1 MLLLLVASAAVLTGL
16 VLAIL
21 IWRARKPARL
31 PALPL
36 AMLGKPALMLLA
48 LRGLMAPLRYLATR
62 REAHYKSAWM
72 LVIGEQAAGKS
83 SLLASLDPG
92 SWQMSSEEQEKLV
105 PEGSNWRFLPQG
117 VLIDPPGEWSA
128 AAPGSE
134 GAQKWRQFLDKLDS
148 LRPERPIDGVVLVVS
163 ARSLLADGSK
173 ERSALAE
180 SLRAQLA
187 LLESQYEFALPV
199 YVVVSEM
206 DSVKGFSE
214 FWQTQSTVQM
224 HEMVGWSMPQLL
236 PGAAPCE
243 WVDTAFDCLASQLKR
258 LQVQTAAES
267 SHPDPA
273 QADQFFLFP
282 RHFLQLREPLR
293 QCMAHLMQP
302 SAWQTGVFCRG
313 LYFTGALPPAFSAL
327 AGASPAAGL
336 PRSDIAF
343 IDDLVAK
350 KIFAEPYLARPTRKG
365 IWSRNKLI
373 RRAQFTAVALA
384 ALLLASLVWSA
395 VQLREQ
401 AAVAGSAV
409 AALQKI
415 EQQLNANPP
424 AQGRCID
431 RQTVVQTLEQIARLP
446 ADTVHWTIP
455 ATWLGRTSSG
465 SSTQQVVNGVF
476 QKVVLGGIACQ
487 LEQQAQALMAPP
499 AAKTPDSG
507 TLVHV
512 RSQQALLEATRSIVR
527 FQNNL
532 ARFQEIAATPPAL
545 KKKDLMPS
553 FVALF
558 NEVYQSPLPPS
569 VSKGNGALRTALR
582 QAQYPQALKLP
593 DEMKPRLAS
602 QLSWSAQRLA
612 AQLKQE
618 VGAGSSLLAQ
628 MDQEDGSTVAK
639 TRHFSS
645 WLQWVGSA
653 WSGSTA
659 SSNPCSSTESQLQEQ
674 ASLLRAYGYP
684 DAELKKMTGHFSKA
698 SCYQPNMATLASM
711 QMAPY
716 GSLFTRGDK
725 GLMLNTQLLDELSGL
740 KALGALDFM
749 QLQDTQPFSCQRK
762 VAGWRASDIGLA
774 NRYEGEY
781 EQLMSSM
788 KPAAGASQQPLYQ
801 RMALRQLERAMNSS
815 LNRAQ
820 IPPGATVV
828 VVDAAA
834 SEDQALAR
842 ESSNFAALLEPL
854 LTLQRSYRSLDFA
867 ASATQVYQCIG
878 TYSSDSLARVQN
890 LGDISRLYDSTSS
903 EGPGPMF
910 NLGTTPVIKDFLA
923 RQLARTQVLAGYS
936 TPFLSYLN
944 NSSGQN
950 DAQNSNTQSAAYW
963 SNTVTE
969 LNRYIQFKE
978 PAGQV
983 AQLDNLFLK
992 QMPGL
997 DAGNCSSAM
1006 ADYKPAE
1013 YGNDLFSARRLK
1025 LESQIQAT
1033 CKGERNAQ
1041 AVKAY
1046 STLSARFNRELAGRY
1061 PFGPLSSS
1069 DADLATARNFFADYS
1084 AQSAALRQSLQGL
1097 SGAYWTS
1104 ARQFLSQLDAS
1115 TRFFQGT
1122 LNLNPAPADGSA
1134 DSSGLA
1140 SLPVR
1145 LAVQF
1150 HAQPK
1155 DSAGADQLVGW
1166 SLSAGSKSAAFPNRS
1181 TALDWDYGQAL
1192 VLDLTWASGSLW
1204 LPAPDLQQS
1213 DLQTNGVGASFAA
1226 SGNWALL
1233 RLIERHR
1240 PGNGSIP
1247 NSSDPNRLT
1256 LEFLVPVTSKNSAS
1270 GKAATGSARLYI
1282 GLNLSGSDPKTH
1294 APVSLKLPQGFPRS
1308 AP

>member
-1 MLLLLVASAAVLTGL
+1 MLLLLVASGAVLTGL

-21 IWRARKPARL
+21 IWRARKPA
-31 PALPL
+31 LPL
-36 AMLGKPALMLLA
+36 AMLGKPALALLA

-62 REAHYKSAWM
+62 REEHYRSSWM
-72 LVIGEQAAGKS
+72 LVIGQQAAGKS

-92 SWQMSSEEQEKLV
+92 NWQIPSEAQEKLV
-105 PEGSNWRFLPQG
+105 IEGSSWRFLPQG

-128 AAPGSE
+128 AAAGSE

-148 LRPERPIDGVVLVVS
+148 LRPERPIDGVLLVLS
-163 ARSLLADGSK
+163 ARSLLAGSGK
-173 ERSALAE
+173 ERSTLAE
-180 SLRAQLA
+180 ALRAQLA
-187 LLESQYEFALPV
+187 ALESQYEFALPV

-206 DSVKGFSE
+206 DSVPGFTE
-214 FWQTQSTVQM
+214 FWQTQSLVQT
-224 HEMVGWSMPQLL
+224 HEMVGWSMPQLV
-236 PGAAPCE
+236 PGAAPGE
-243 WVDTAFDCLASQLKR
+243 WVDTAFDYLAGQLKR

-282 RHFLQLREPLR
+282 RHFLQLRDPLR
-293 QCMAHLMQP
+293 QCMAQVMQP
-302 SAWQTGVFCRG
+302 SAWQSGVFCRG

-327 AGASPAAGL
+327 AGAAPAAGL

-373 RRAQFTAVALA
+373 RRAQFAAVACA
-384 ALLLASLVWSA
+384 ALLLASLAWTA
-395 VQLREQ
+395 AQLQGQ
-401 AAVAGSAV
+401 AAAAGSAM

-415 EQQLNANPP
+415 GQQLDASPLP
-424 AQGRCID
+424 QGRCID
-431 RQTVVQTLEQIARLP
+431 RQTVVQALEQIARFP
-446 ADTVHWTIP
+446 ADTTYWTIP
-455 ATWLGRTSSG
+455 ATWLGRQDSG
-465 SSTQQVVNGVF
+465 SSARQVVDGVF
-476 QKVVLGGIACQ
+476 RKVVLGGIACQ
-487 LEQQAQALMAPP
+487 LEQEAQALMAPP
-499 AAKTPDSG
+499 PAPAPGSAAPA
-507 TLVHV
+507 HV
-512 RSQQALLEATRSIVR
+512 QSQQALLGASRRIVR

-532 ARFQEIAATPPAL
+532 ARFQDIAATPAAL
-545 KKKDLMPS
+545 KKQDLLPS

-558 NEVYQSPLPPS
+558 NEVYSPALPPS
-569 VSKGNGALRTALR
+569 VSKGNSALKAAL
-582 QAQYPQALKLP
+582 QQGQYVQPLKLP
-593 DEMKPRLAS
+593 DEMKPRLAA
-602 QLSWSAQRLA
+602 QLSYAAQRLA

-628 MDQEDGSTVAK
+628 LDQDDGSIVAK
-639 TRHFSS
+639 TRHFAG
-645 WLQWVGSA
+645 WLQWVDSA

-659 SSNPCSSTESQLQEQ
+659 ASNPCSATESSLQEQ
-674 ASLLRAYGYP
+674 ATLLRAYGYP
-684 DAELKKMTGHFSKA
+684 DAELKKMTGQFSKA
-698 SCYQPNMATLASM
+698 ACYQPNMATLAAM

-725 GLMLNTQLLDELSGL
+725 GLTLNTRLLDELSGL
-740 KALGALDFM
+740 KALVALDFM

-774 NRYEGEY
+774 NRYVGEY

-788 KPAAGASQQPLYQ
+788 HPAAGASQQPLYQ
-801 RMALRQLERAMNSS
+801 RMALRQLERALNSS

-820 IPPGATVV
+820 IPPPATVV
-828 VVDAAA
+828 AVDAAA

-854 LTLQRSYRSLDFA
+854 LTLQRSYRSLGFA
-867 ASATQVYQCIG
+867 AGATQVSQCIA

-890 LGDISRLYDSTSS
+890 LGDISRLYEAAGS

-923 RQLARTQVLAGYS
+923 RQLARTQVLAGYG

-950 DAQNSNTQSAAYW
+950 DAQDSNTQSAAYW

-983 AQLDNLFLK
+983 AQLDNLFIKL
-992 QMPGL
+992 MPGL
-997 DAGNCSSAM
+997 DAGNCGSAM

-1013 YGNDLFSARRLK
+1013 HDNDLFSARRLK
-1025 LESQIQAT
+1025 LESQIQAS
-1033 CKGERNAQ
+1033 CNGGRNAQ

-1046 STLSARFNRELAGRY
+1046 STLSARFNRELAGRF

-1097 SGAYWTS
+1097 GGAYWTS

-1115 TRFFQGT
+1115 MRFFQGT
-1122 LNLNPAPADGSA
+1122 LNLNPAPADGSG

-1155 DSAGADQLVGW
+1155 DSAGADQLVAW
-1166 SLSAGSKSAAFPNRS
+1166 SLSSGSKSAAFPNRGTS
-1181 TALDWDYGQAL
+1181 LDWDYGQAL
-1192 VLDLTWASGSLW
+1192 VLDLSWASGSLW

-1213 DLQTNGVGASFAA
+1213 DLQTNGVGASFGA

-1240 PGNGSIP
+1240 PENGAIP

-1256 LEFLVPVTSKNSAS
+1256 LEFLVPVTSKNSAP
-1270 GKAATGSARLYI
+1270 GKAATSTARLYI